1 MKELLPS
8 LRHIFLFRNPE
19 KSISS
24 LAKVYNACP
33 PLFRELELNQFL
45 ATYIPFDHT
54 VAEGNL
60 SQMILN
66 GTMSRSQSI
75 GLHILAGFR
84 TAKNFIEYTGGFD
97 YIFTYEEL
105 LENEEE
111 VTRLFGLFGMQN
123 FSLAWKKKDSQENT
137 FFSRK
142 KLKQA
147 VVEEMESLEEV
158 INFLKLPSLDSSVE
172 DLKKYINCG

>member
-8 LRHIFLFRNPE
+8 LRHIFLFRSPA

-24 LAKVYNACP
+24 RIKVYNEFP
-33 PLFRELELNQFL
+33 PLFKALELSQFL
-45 ATYIPFDHT
+45 STCIPLDPT
-54 VAEGNL
+54 AAEGNF

-66 GTMSRSQSI
+66 GTMSKSQSF
-75 GLHILAGFR
+75 GLHILAGLR
-84 TAKNFIEYTGGFD
+84 TARNFVEQTGGFD

-111 VTRLFGLFGMQN
+111 MTKLFGLFGMQN
-123 FSLAWKKKDSQENT
+123 FSLEWKKHSQEKT
-137 FFSRK
+137 FFNRK

-147 VVEEMESLEEV
+147 VDEEMESLEEV
-158 INFLKLPSLDSSVE
+158 INFLKLPSLDSCVE